1 MDSIDGFL
9 QELRETPKGRQFLS
23 VKRANLFKQLHE
35 IVFYG
40 KGGYDWETVYHLPLW
55 LRRFVYS
62 EINKAYKAEADA
74 VEQAKSGKSQTI
86 SKAANKDGKVRVPDF
101 VVGKPR
107 K

>member
-1 MDSIDGFL
+1 MESIDAFL
-9 QELRETPKGRQFLS
+9 WELRNSEEGRQFLG
-23 VKRANLFKQLHE
+23 VQRAKLFRELHE

-62 EINKAYKAEADA
+62 EINKHYKKEAEAIDKA
-74 VEQAKSGKSQTI
+74 GAGKQTI
-86 SKAANKDGKVRVPDF
+86 SKGPKGPAIRKPDIT
-101 VVGKPR
+101 VKPR

>member
-1 MDSIDGFL
+1 MESIDAFL
-9 QELRETPKGRQFLS
+9 WELRNSEEGRQFLG
-23 VKRANLFKQLHE
+23 VQRAKLFRELHE

-62 EINKAYKAEADA
+62 EINKHYKKEAEAIDKA
-74 VEQAKSGKSQTI
+74 SSNKQSL
-86 SKAANKDGKVRVPDF
+86 SKAPKGPAIRKPDIT
-101 VVGKPR
+101 VKPR

>member
-1 MDSIDGFL
+1 MENIDRFL
-9 QELRETPKGRQFLS
+9 QELRSTPEGKQLLG

-62 EINKAYKAEADA
+62 EINKHYKAEADA
-74 VEQAKSGKSQTI
+74 VEKAKNGKSQTLTK
-86 SKAANKDGKVRVPDF
+86 SDGKVRTPDF
-101 VVGKPR
+101 VLKGRPR

>member
-1 MDSIDGFL
+1 MESIDRFL
-9 QELRETPKGRQFLS
+9 YELRETQEGRQFLS
-23 VKRANLFKQLHE
+23 IKRANLFKQLHE

-74 VEQAKSGKSQTI
+74 VEKAKSGKSQTL
-86 SKAANKDGKVRVPDF
+86 SKTNQKDGKVRVPDF